1 MLSVDDAEP
10 HPGKPAPPAKQQPM
24 GFEHMLKYSA
34 LFLLVFQNSG
44 LFVLT
49 RYTRLTDGPMYLST
63 VVVLLTEVAKLI
75 FCLMCGLAAKMRTIR
90 PPPQAHLYPRC
101 PHRMVCSDGLTP
113 GLERLRQEL
122 WHDREVTS
130 RLSIPAICYTIQNNL
145 VFMAVANLSAA
156 AAQVLY
162 QSKTL
167 STAFFSVLLLS
178 KKFSR
183 QQWLSFV
190 FLTAGVVLVQNQ
202 DAKSAT
208 TPTGGSPL
216 LGVCAALGAAGLSGF
231 AGVYLELM
239 FTSGASSLWMR
250 NVQLC
255 LFSIPLQM
263 LAVITQDAAV
273 LKAHGLFHGFHQS
286 TWALVA
292 LQFAGGMLAAVV
304 IKYAGNILKTF
315 ATVLA
320 ILCTCF
326 VSVPLF
332 SFQPTPLF
340 WGGVVV
346 VSFSVWMYAWR

>member
-1 MLSVDDAEP
+1 MGVQGRTDGEKEALVFCVDDADLNSN
-10 HPGKPAPPAKQQPM
+10 KAAPAAKQ
-24 GFEHMLKYSA
+24 GLGGYEHILKYSA

-49 RYTRLTDGPMYLST
+49 RYTRVTDGPMYLST
-63 VVVLLTEVAKLI
+63 VVVLLTEVAKLV
-75 FCLMCGLAAKMRTIR
+75 FCLM
-90 PPPQAHLYPRC
+90 
-101 PHRMVCSDGLTP
+101 MVCSDGLRP

-122 WHDREVTS
+122 WHDRVVTS
-130 RLSIPAICYTIQNNL
+130 QLSIPALCYTIQNNL
-145 VFMAVANLSAA
+145 VFLAVANLSAA

-178 KKFSR
+178 KKFSLL
-183 QQWLSFV
+183 QWLSFV
-190 FLTAGVVLVQNQ
+190 MLSAGVVLVQSQ

-208 TPTGGSPL
+208 TPTGGSAL

-255 LFSIPLQM
+255 FFSIPLQM
-263 LAVITQDAAV
+263 LAVMTQDTAV
-273 LKAHGLFHGFHQS
+273 LKAHGLFYGFHQS

-326 VSVPLF
+326 ISIPLF

-340 WGGVVV
+340 WGGVFV
-346 VSFSVWMYAWR
+346 VSLSVWMYAWR